1 MTLWTELE
9 KLFVET
15 INREQSLEVQMV
27 FNGHKITSFLG
38 YINFIYTISLDML
51 ELEPTKYDIVDKTI
65 ENEQVKS
72 PIRYIQVNIKLRR
85 KGRIKIKG

>member
-9 KLFVET
+9 KLFVES
-15 INREQSLEVQMV
+15 IKREQSLEVQLL

-38 YINFIYTISLDML
+38 YYDFICTISLDLL

-72 PIRYIQVNIKLRR
+72 PIRYIQVNINFEES
-85 KGRIKIKG
+85 

>member
-1 MTLWTELE
+1 MILWNELE
-9 KLFVET
+9 KIFEDS
-15 INREQSLEVQMV
+15 IKREQILEIQLL
-27 FNGHKITSFLG
+27 FNGDTVTSFLS
-38 YINFIYTISLDML
+38 YNTFIYTISLDML

-85 KGRIKIKG
+85 KDI

>member
-1 MTLWTELE
+1 MILWNELE
-9 KLFVET
+9 KIFEDS
-15 INREQSLEVQMV
+15 IKREQILEIQLL
-27 FNGHKITSFLG
+27 FNGHTVTSFLG
-38 YINFIYTISLDML
+38 YNTFIYTISLDML

-85 KGRIKIKG
+85 KVG